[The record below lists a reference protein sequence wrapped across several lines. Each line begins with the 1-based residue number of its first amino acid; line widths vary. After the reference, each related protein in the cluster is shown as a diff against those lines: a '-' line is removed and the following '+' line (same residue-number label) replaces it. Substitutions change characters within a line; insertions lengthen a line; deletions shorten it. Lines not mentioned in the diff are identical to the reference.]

1 MTSSVYR
8 LDLTTLFCDIDDF
21 WNEYEGYCDR
31 PIKRLPY
38 SGKAKQ
44 YRSKL
49 SLSEVM
55 TIVVAFH
62 SSGYRTFKD
71 FYIRQVLAD
80 WQDDFPN
87 LVSYNRFVELMPWS
101 LFGLVH
107 FLKVYGIDSGET
119 GP

>member
-1 MTSSVYR
+1 M
-8 LDLTTLFCDIDDF
+8 
-21 WNEYEGYCDR
+21 YCNR
-31 PIKRLPY
+31 HIRRLPY
-38 SGKAKQ
+38 EGKAKKP

-71 FYIRQVLAD
+71 FYLRQVLVHWRAA
-80 WQDDFPN
+80 FPN
-87 LVSYNRFVELMPWS
+87 LVSYTRFVELMPWS

-107 FLKVYGIDSGET
+107 FLKTWLGEVSG
-119 GP
+119 